1 MFSNINYLNNITF
14 NDEKIEADTK
24 EKNENENKKGKSPR
38 KRNKDKS
45 RDEKVKKSK
54 NKSNEIYKKEKKKK
68 REQNNN
74 FINNMVALQSGN
86 FAISIQ
92 RRVEIYDFRKLHYT
106 QKMEVFDN
114 NLIKKSQCFLQK
126 ISFDKGAKGKFIS
139 YIFQFVDET
148 LLCPI
153 YSKIIRIKLTNNDKN
168 HEIIGC
174 INLENL
180 ELCRKLISLGNS
192 MLVILSEKGSDCNI
206 KLYSKKD
213 ETLNNNL
220 NSYNI
225 VNNEINSI
233 CQTYGIIYQ
242 NSLNVNN
249 NNGKEIPR
257 PKDINKENMIQNNN
271 GDINTINEYP
281 DFKLILDNIN
291 EKGKLW
297 TSIFVI
303 QKSFTKNNDE
313 INNANYLYQFIATSN
328 AEYST
333 GKDKVVFY
341 GVNKIFDK
349 YNIKIITEIDGISCS
364 GEPDTICQLNKKYL
378 CIGLQNY
385 GKPNQKNGFAIINII
400 NRELYK
406 FIEIKDSPVSSL

>member
-1 MFSNINYLNNITF
+1 MFSNINSLNNYTF
-14 NDEKIEADTK
+14 NDEKIEEDTK
-24 EKNENENKKGKSPR
+24 EKNENENKKRKSSR
-38 KRNKDKS
+38 KKNKDKS

-68 REQNNN
+68 SEQNNN

-106 QKMEVFDN
+106 QKKEIFDN
-114 NLIKKSQCFLQK
+114 NLVKKSQCFLQK

-168 HEIIGC
+168 HDIIGC

-225 VNNEINSI
+225 FNNEINSI

-242 NSLNVNN
+242 NSLNDKNN
-249 NNGKEIPR
+249 EKENLLSN
-257 PKDINKENMIQNNN
+257 DINKENMIQNNN
-271 GDINTINEYP
+271 GDINTINESP

-291 EKGKLW
+291 EKDKLW
-297 TSIFVI
+297 TSIYEI
-303 QKSFTKNNDE
+303 KKSFTKNNE
-313 INNANYLYQFIATSN
+313 
-328 AEYST
+328 
-333 GKDKVVFY
+333 
-341 GVNKIFDK
+341 
-349 YNIKIITEIDGISCS
+349 
-364 GEPDTICQLNKKYL
+364 
-378 CIGLQNY
+378 
-385 GKPNQKNGFAIINII
+385 
-400 NRELYK
+400 
-406 FIEIKDSPVSSL
+406 